1 MKGSMI
7 TSQIWQSQTWAIKPA
22 HFFMFHILKQLFEVL
37 SPACLSGLS
46 NLLSTKVKYQPT
58 KSIISGKMSCQNIFC
73 RTVYEK
79 GYLCNTNNNNKVI
92 IMEINNDFPVVT
104 FDNDKIIDISL
115 YEYSN
120 DLKTASQCECEE
132 IDISL
137 DILYQAEYLP
147 RVYYTVYEIKINKNN
162 MEFLLVE
169 QLDASFFFILS
180 YFPCDSIEDCKKKI
194 EKVQNSLTYSSKGK
208 IREAY
213 VK

>member
-1 MKGSMI
+1 
-7 TSQIWQSQTWAIKPA
+7 
-22 HFFMFHILKQLFEVL
+22 
-37 SPACLSGLS
+37 
-46 NLLSTKVKYQPT
+46 
-58 KSIISGKMSCQNIFC
+58 
-73 RTVYEK
+73 
-79 GYLCNTNNNNKVI
+79 
-92 IMEINNDFPVVT
+92 MEINNDFPVVT